1 MTSAVCGTPKTESW
15 SGQLPTMINNM
26 ALIAPVAKNLLIS
39 PFNELS
45 EEYPGYVNISP
56 KSQKIRSE
64 WFLVRSVWRSNLK
77 SLSILLW
84 GDIVWS
90 SDIKESVFVEY
101 QINGQNKLCATC
113 EYWIGPRQ
121 PSFYGNAVI
130 LESQAVKGK
139 CWCLNGPHPRADRY
153 SNFSFCFCYKKWSA
167 LR

>member
-1 MTSAVCGTPKTESW
+1 
-15 SGQLPTMINNM
+15 MINNM

-39 PFNELS
+39 LFNELS
-45 EEYPGYVNISP
+45 EEYPGYCEYIPEVTEDT
-56 KSQKIRSE
+56 IRMI
-64 WFLVRSVWRSNLK
+64 LGRSVRRSNLK
-77 SLSILLW
+77 SLPILLW

-90 SDIKESVFVEY
+90 NDIKESAFVEY

-113 EYWIGPRQ
+113 EYWLGPRQ
-121 PSFYGNAVI
+121 PNFYGTAVI